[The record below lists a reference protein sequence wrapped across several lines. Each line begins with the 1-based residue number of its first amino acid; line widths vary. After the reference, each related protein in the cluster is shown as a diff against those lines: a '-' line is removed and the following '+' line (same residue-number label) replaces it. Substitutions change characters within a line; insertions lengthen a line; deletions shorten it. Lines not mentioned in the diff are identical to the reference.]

1 MSGRQVK
8 QARVI
13 PIATRR
19 RIAAEIRRLD
29 SDIAAQEAAED
40 AATMARIRRN
50 RQAWTW
56 VALALFAACVVAAV
70 LG

>member
-19 RIAAEIRRLD
+19 RINAEMRKLEAEHAERE
-29 SDIAAQEAAED
+29 AQAD
-40 AATMARIRRN
+40 AATMARIRSA
-50 RQAWTW
+50 RQAWAW
-56 VALALFAACVVAAV
+56 VALALFLACVLAAV
-70 LG
+70 FG